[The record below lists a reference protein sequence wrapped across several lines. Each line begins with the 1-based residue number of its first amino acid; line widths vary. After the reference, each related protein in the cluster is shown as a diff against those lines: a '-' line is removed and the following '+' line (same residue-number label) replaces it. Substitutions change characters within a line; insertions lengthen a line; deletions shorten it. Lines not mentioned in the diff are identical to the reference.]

1 MPLKKIKNSSGQVLA
16 GVVMVMMV
24 LLIIVPAVVTWV
36 QMESRASVKDQ
47 KSSLAFNL
55 AEAAV
60 DRGMWKLKSTTST
73 WANAQAGTALAGY
86 NFDATYTDVPGGSYR
101 VTFSTAANGRVQVW
115 GEGRDSN
122 RKETRSIQAVF
133 ANASLPGP
141 VLAQGVMNYG
151 GVFQTHWGPVMA
163 QNNINITGTAAQVLR
178 RFPRKLS
185 KQVVLGNATLQRDT
199 NGLTAPNTD
208 NQEWWSNYSVPKL
221 PLLDFATLRAS
232 ATATGTLNYYNGH
245 TTSHTLT
252 GYTLWNPASTNLTN
266 IHYLNATNK
275 KCTSTVGGN
284 HFRHFYDSFHHPN
297 ANQNLVWY
305 WDNDV
310 TFTGYGYAYGAANC
324 HSMGLYGTVI
334 VRGNMTIDA
343 SDCYG
348 GYLGNIPTNAWLE
361 YVVNDTAASAQ
372 YPGDNGLRSAWN
384 VFNFGVNNWSG
395 QTGGALT
402 DVGFRGLMYIGGNLN
417 MTTNSSTEIHG
428 IVWVVGNVLAAS
440 TIDTHIY
447 FDGDLEV
454 PVLNVI
460 LTRESWM
467 EVSPNTTAWP

>member
-1 MPLKKIKNSSGQVLA
+1 MPLKKRKNSSGQVLA

-73 WANAQAGTALAGY
+73 WANAAAGITLAGY

-115 GEGRDSN
+115 GEGRDAN
-122 RKETRSIQAVF
+122 RKETRSIQATF
-133 ANASLPGP
+133 ANASLAGGL
-141 VLAQGVMNYG
+141 LAQGALTYA
-151 GVFQTHWGPVMA
+151 GVFENHWGPVMS
-163 QNNINITGTAAQVLR
+163 QSNIAITATAATK
-178 RFPRKLS
+178 FYPRKLS
-185 KQVVLGNATLQRDT
+185 KQVVTGTAGNPRDT
-199 NGLTAPNTD
+199 NGLTAPNT
-208 NQEWWSNYSVPKL
+208 NNLEWWSNYSVPKL
-221 PLLDFATLRAS
+221 PLLDFATMRAS
-232 ATATGTLNYYNGH
+232 AAATGTLNYYNG
-245 TTSHTLT
+245 TLTSHTLT
-252 GYTLWNPASTNLTN
+252 GYASWQPGGTNATN

-275 KCTSTVGGN
+275 KCNGYLTTDN
-284 HFRHFYDSFHHPN
+284 HSRHFYDSLHHPN

-310 TFTGYGYAYGAANC
+310 TFTGNGFAYGIANC
-324 HSMGLYGTVI
+324 HAMGLFGTVV
-334 VRGNMTIDA
+334 VRGNMTLGNGA

-348 GYLGNIPTNAWLE
+348 GYLANIPANAWME
-361 YVVNDTAASAQ
+361 YQTTDTTASGQ
-372 YPGDNGLRSAWN
+372 YPGDNGLRSAWTVYN
-384 VFNFGVNNWSG
+384 LGVNSWSG
-395 QTGGALT
+395 QTGPVT
-402 DVGFRGLMYIGGNLN
+402 DVGFRGLVYVGGNLT
-417 MTTNSSTEIHG
+417 MLAGSSAEVHG
-428 IVWVVGNVLAAS
+428 VVWVVGTVTAAS
-440 TIDTHIY
+440 GVDTMIY

-460 LTRESWM
+460 LTRESWR

>member
-1 MPLKKIKNSSGQVLA
+1 MPLKKRKNSSGQVLA

-73 WANAQAGTALAGY
+73 WANAQAGITLAGY
-86 NFDATYTDVPGGSYR
+86 NLDATYTDVPGGSYR

-115 GEGRDSN
+115 GEGRDAN

-163 QNNINITGTAAQVLR
+163 QNNINITGTATQVLR

-232 ATATGTLNYYNGH
+232 ATATRSSRGRR
-245 TTSHTLT
+245 
-252 GYTLWNPASTNLTN
+252 NP
-266 IHYLNATNK
+266 K
-275 KCTSTVGGN
+275 RRC
-284 HFRHFYDSFHHPN
+284 
-297 ANQNLVWY
+297 
-305 WDNDV
+305 
-310 TFTGYGYAYGAANC
+310 
-324 HSMGLYGTVI
+324 
-334 VRGNMTIDA
+334 
-343 SDCYG
+343 
-348 GYLGNIPTNAWLE
+348 
-361 YVVNDTAASAQ
+361 
-372 YPGDNGLRSAWN
+372 
-384 VFNFGVNNWSG
+384 
-395 QTGGALT
+395 
-402 DVGFRGLMYIGGNLN
+402 
-417 MTTNSSTEIHG
+417 
-428 IVWVVGNVLAAS
+428 
-440 TIDTHIY
+440 
-447 FDGDLEV
+447 
-454 PVLNVI
+454 
-460 LTRESWM
+460 
-467 EVSPNTTAWP
+467 